1 MREHLSQSGG
11 KGTEGKLG
19 PKVYDIFLREGNRQG
34 RVGMLGKLSFGA
46 FAHFP
51 GSGLFGWFLGV
62 RYPALG

>member
-19 PKVYDIFLREGNRQG
+19 PKVYDIFLREENRQG
-34 RVGMLGKLSFGA
+34 RVGMLGKLRFGA
-46 FAHFP
+46 IAHFQ